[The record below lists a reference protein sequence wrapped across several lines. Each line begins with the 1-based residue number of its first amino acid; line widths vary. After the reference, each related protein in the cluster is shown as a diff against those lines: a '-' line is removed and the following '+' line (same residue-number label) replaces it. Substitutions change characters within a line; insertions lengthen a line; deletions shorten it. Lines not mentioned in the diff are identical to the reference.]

1 MSDNAETTHLRRLVR
16 LRYVMLIG
24 QVLVVA
30 SVWLALGVPLPL
42 VPMVT
47 LMLVLLLV
55 NLVTHYRLR
64 GDRPV
69 AQWEVAVQLL
79 VDIAQLTGLLYLSGG
94 HANPFIFMLLAPL
107 VIAAAMLTLR
117 HTLALA
123 SVALLCYSLLL
134 IDYMPLPMLEQLAW
148 LPPPLLRRTGMWLCF
163 VVSAGMVIFFVVRTR
178 QTLRQM
184 DAELSQARERAME
197 NEHLAEIGA
206 IAAGTAH
213 ELGTPLATISM
224 LAQEL
229 EGDLQDPEL
238 RARLVLLRQ
247 QVNRCRHTIDD
258 LSDSIRELRSE
269 RGNEVGLND
278 WLEGLARRWRSVS
291 PDVTLQLNVGRYPE
305 GLTVRY
311 DRAMD
316 HALSTVVANAC
327 RASDQVTIIASVE
340 TGQLVIEVRDQG
352 PGIPDA
358 LVPYLGR
365 EPLGGHAGVEGSGLG
380 IYLAMGI
387 VRRLGGSLVFHNRE
401 GGGAV
406 ACFRLPV
413 ERIRREP
420 TEHEYSELEAYPH

>member
-47 LMLVLLLV
+47 LMLALLLV
-55 NLVTHYRLR
+55 NLVTHYRLW

-269 RGNEVGLND
+269 QGNEVGLND

-311 DRAMD
+311 DRALD

-327 RASDQVTIIASVE
+327 RASDQVTIIAAVE
-340 TGQLVIEVRDQG
+340 TDQLVIEVCDQG
-352 PGIPDA
+352 PGIPAA

-365 EPLGGHAGVEGSGLG
+365 EPLGGRGGVEGSGLG

-401 GGGAV
+401 EGGAM

-420 TEHEYSELEAYPH
+420 IEHEYAELEAYPH